1 MERIDLQEMLFPPS
15 VAVVEISGQIGSR
28 LNPREVSRMLD
39 GLRGNARFPAV
50 VLDIDSPG
58 GGAAASESIYLAA
71 QRLAARKPVAAAI
84 RGVGASGGYMVACA
98 ANPIFA
104 LPTSIVGS
112 IGVIMVLPMVAEALE
127 RLGVKMR
134 THTSG
139 EYKDIGSLFRD
150 TTPEEEAKLRAIIDS
165 IYERFIEIVD
175 QGRPDLARDEIAKLA
190 SGEMHTGARARELG
204 LIDQLGDL
212 DDAVAWAAKAAGIPK
227 RTQVLRPRRP
237 LLQMMMQRS
246 ADGMAEA
253 LVDAVLARL
262 SAEPA
267 ERLLQARLGR

>member
-150 TTPEEEAKLRAIIDS
+150 TTPKRKQSSARSSTRSTNASSTSSIRAAPTS
-165 IYERFIEIVD
+165 PATTSPSWR
-175 QGRPDLARDEIAKLA
+175 
-190 SGEMHTGARARELG
+190 RARCTPG
-204 LIDQLGDL
+204 LAPANSASSTSSVTSTTPSPG
-212 DDAVAWAAKAAGIPK
+212 P
-227 RTQVLRPRRP
+227 PRRRASP
-237 LLQMMMQRS
+237 S
-246 ADGMAEA
+246 APRCCVRA
-253 LVDAVLARL
+253 ARC
-262 SAEPA
+262 S
-267 ERLLQARLGR
+267 R

>member
-1 MERIDLQEMLFPPS
+1 
-15 VAVVEISGQIGSR
+15 
-28 LNPREVSRMLD
+28 MLD

-112 IGVIMVLPMVAEALE
+112 IGVIMVLPMIAEALE

-165 IYERFIEIVD
+165 IYERFIDIVD
-175 QGRPDLARDEIAKLA
+175 QGRPDLARDDIAKPA

-204 LIDQLGDL
+204 LIDELGDL

-237 LLQMMMQRS
+237 LLQMMMQRAAPMGWPRRSLTPSSRAWPSSPLSVCCRRASVAS
-246 ADGMAEA
+246 AMSSS
-253 LVDAVLARL
+253 LAR
-262 SAEPA
+262 
-267 ERLLQARLGR
+267 